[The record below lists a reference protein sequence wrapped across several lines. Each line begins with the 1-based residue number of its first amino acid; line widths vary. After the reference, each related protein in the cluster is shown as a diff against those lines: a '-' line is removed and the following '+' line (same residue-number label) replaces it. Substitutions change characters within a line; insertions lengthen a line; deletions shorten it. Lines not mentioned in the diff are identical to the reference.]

1 MSQPRTPR
9 PEFFQLQN
17 GDKAKLPFSDSEYES
32 RLHKLRQ
39 LMEERGVDGVLLTSM
54 HNIAYYSGFLYCS
67 FGRPTPAW
75 SPRSAASQ
83 SLPTSMG
90 ASPGVVVTVK
100 T

>member
-67 FGRPTPAW
+67 FGRPYAC
-75 SPRSAASQ
+75 
-83 SLPTSMG
+83 
-90 ASPGVVVTVK
+90 VVTRGALHHSLCQHRWGPALAS
-100 T
+100 